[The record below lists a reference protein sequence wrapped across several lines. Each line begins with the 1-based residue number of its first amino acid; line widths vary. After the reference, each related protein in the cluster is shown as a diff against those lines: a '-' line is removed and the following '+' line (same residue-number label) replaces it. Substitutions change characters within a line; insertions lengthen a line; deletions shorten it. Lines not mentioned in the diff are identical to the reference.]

1 MATLTTLFLNT
12 IRDFIKDNMEDNWTH
27 GAIGTGT
34 TAPTSA
40 DITLETEVFRKARQ
54 ETSSGTNTKT
64 ISSWIAS
71 TEANGNDITEFGFL
85 DAGSGGTLWNHNTF
99 SAKSKTS
106 DIELWFDVELTINVV
121 EG

>member
-1 MATLTTLFLNT
+1 MATLTTSFLNE
-12 IRDFIKDNMEDNWTH
+12 IRDAIKANMETNWTH

-34 TAPTSA
+34 TTPTSA
-40 DITLETEVFRKARQ
+40 DTTLETEVFRKSTQ
-54 ETSSGTNTKT
+54 ETSSGTDTKT

-85 DAGSGGTLWNHNTF
+85 NAGAGGTLWNRNIF

-106 DIELWFDVELTINVV
+106 DIELWFDVEVTIDVI

>member
-1 MATLTTLFLNT
+1 MATLTTLFLNE
-12 IRDFIKDNMEDNWTH
+12 IRDAIKDNMETNWTH

-40 DITLETEVFRKARQ
+40 DTTLETEVFRKARQ

-85 DAGSGGTLWNHNTF
+85 NSGSGGTLWNRNTF

-106 DIELWFDVELTINVV
+106 DIELWFDVSVTISVL